1 MFLYVL
7 RGGGGPATDPGH
19 AGETTCL
26 DVLSRLTVDVRG
38 TAAAGAF
45 ERKSP
50 PAFISV
56 GLSVKTVS
64 ALFNEICFDSTPER
78 TSSASLSQPPRLI
91 VDVGNIDEAILEAHE
106 SRINH
111 SSVYDLSAA
120 SQCALCL

>member
-7 RGGGGPATDPGH
+7 RGGGAPGTDPEH

-38 TAAAGAF
+38 TAAAG
-45 ERKSP
+45 P

-78 TSSASLSQPPRLI
+78 TSSASLSQPPRLV

-120 SQCALCL
+120 SQCVLCL